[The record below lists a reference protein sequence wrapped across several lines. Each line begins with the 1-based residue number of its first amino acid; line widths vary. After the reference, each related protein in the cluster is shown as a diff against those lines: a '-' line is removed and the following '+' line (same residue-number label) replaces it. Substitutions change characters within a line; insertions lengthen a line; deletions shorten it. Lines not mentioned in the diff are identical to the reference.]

1 MVVLFIFMIMSDVLI
16 VSATRLEILPLL
28 QNFGIGVTTDSDTD
42 LISLPHTK
50 VSVLITGVGI
60 HRMTF
65 SLTAALH
72 HTKPGLLVNAG
83 IAGSFDPESVRT
95 GDLVGVAKDRFGD
108 LGAEDKDGSFLDIFD
123 LGLDTSVN
131 PFMNEGWITPAPFKY
146 FTDLRQVK
154 SITVNKVHGSDESI
168 QKMKTKYNPDTE
180 SMEGAAFHFVAY
192 KMNIPSV
199 QIRAI
204 SNYVE
209 PRNRNNWKI
218 NDAVQI
224 LNERLINFVDS
235 F

>member
-1 MVVLFIFMIMSDVLI
+1 MMMSDVLI

-28 QNFGIGVTTDSDTD
+28 QYFGIGVTADSDVE
-42 LISLPHTK
+42 LISLPNTK
-50 VSVLITGVGI
+50 ASVLITGVGI

-72 HTKPGLLVNAG
+72 HIKPGLLINAG
-83 IAGSFDPESVRT
+83 LAGSFDSESIKT
-95 GDLVGVAKDRFGD
+95 GDLVTVSRDRFGD
-108 LGAEDKDGSFLDIFD
+108 LGAEDKDGSFLDIYD
-123 LGLDTSVN
+123 LGLDALSN
-131 PFMNEGWITPAPFKY
+131 PFMKDGWITPAPVKY
-146 FTDLRQVK
+146 FGDHRQVT

-168 QKMKTKYNPDTE
+168 KKIKAKYNPDTE
-180 SMEGAAFHFVAY
+180 SMEGAAFHFVAC

-199 QIRAI
+199 QIRTI

-224 LNERLINFVDS
+224 LNERLISFVDS
-235 F
+235 L